1 MMTPAPHTGS
11 FSIADIPV
19 GSGAPLVLLAGPCV
33 VESREII
40 FHTAERLVRICERLC
55 MPLVFKSSF
64 RKANRTSIS
73 GFQGLGDEA
82 ALRILD
88 DVKREYRLPIVT
100 DIHAPED
107 ATAAADVADILQIPA
122 FLSRQTDLLLAAG
135 ATGRVVNIKKGQF
148 MAPEDMRH
156 AAAKVA
162 STGNARIMVC
172 ERGTSFGYHDLVVDM
187 RGLVVMRELGYPV
200 VMDATH
206 AVQAPSVGDH
216 SGGNP
221 RYIAPLARAAAAVG
235 IDALFMETHPDPAT
249 ARSDAASQLP
259 LGEIEAVLRGV
270 LDVDAAVRRSASPA
284 HVQEGDAQA

>member
-1 MMTPAPHTGS
+1 MQTPRPAPLTV
-11 FSIADIPV
+11 ADIPI
-19 GSGAPLVLLAGPCV
+19 GSDAPLVLLAGPCV
-33 VESREII
+33 VESRDMI
-40 FHTAERLVRICERLC
+40 FHTAEHLVRVCERLG

-64 RKANRTSIS
+64 RKANRTSMS

-88 DVKREYRLPIVT
+88 DVKCEYRLPIVT

-107 ATAAADVADILQIPA
+107 ARTAAGVADILQIPA

-135 ATGRVVNIKKGQF
+135 ETGRAINIKKGQF

-162 STGNARIMVC
+162 STGNDRILVC
-172 ERGTSFGYHDLVVDM
+172 ERGTSFGYHDLIVDM
-187 RGLVVMRELGYPV
+187 RALVVMRSLGYPV

-216 SGGNP
+216 SGGSP
-221 RYIAPLARAAAAVG
+221 QYIAPLARAAAAVG
-235 IDALFMETHPDPAT
+235 IDALFMETHPDPAH

-259 LGEIEAVLRGV
+259 LAEIERVLEGV
-270 LDVDAAVRRSASPA
+270 LAVDAAVRGHRFPPDAPT
-284 HVQEGDAQA
+284 EGAGR